1 MVYEAFFVDKEGKKI
16 SMDKISSHI
25 GLAIEIMKND
35 AKLYEEFKK
44 SRKRDPV
51 DFLISD
57 KGYIKITKQ
66 GYYRKCIYSSSKI
79 SEIQKYICLHYIEQ
93 GYSVEDQDRLNMM
106 GIGRE

>member
-1 MVYEAFFVDKEGKKI
+1 MDYESFFVDKEGNKI

-25 GLAIEIMKND
+25 GLAVEVMKND

-44 SRKRDPV
+44 SGKRDPV
-51 DFLISD
+51 DFLISN
-57 KGYIKITKQ
+57 KGYIKITNQ

-79 SEIQKYICLHYIEQ
+79 SEKQRDICLYYIEQ
-93 GYSVEDQDRLNMM
+93 GYGVEDQDRLNMM